1 MTNLG
6 LFKISFST
14 LWLGEKVPDLSHL
27 GANLTQFGCQIWPPR
42 AALYGGAWT
51 TQAARTNRYSFGGN
65 LHEIPP
71 EHPDSAIWGNK
82 QDWWL
87 FIYSSDNMLDM
98 IMFVMIM
105 FNVGTCVLVLHMF
118 DMIMFVIIMF
128 NVGTCVLVLHAVF
141 TEHSKQKRRDLK

>member
-1 MTNLG
+1 
-6 LFKISFST
+6 
-14 LWLGEKVPDLSHL
+14 
-27 GANLTQFGCQIWPPR
+27 
-42 AALYGGAWT
+42 
-51 TQAARTNRYSFGGN
+51 
-65 LHEIPP
+65 
-71 EHPDSAIWGNK
+71 
-82 QDWWL
+82 
-87 FIYSSDNMLDM
+87 MLDM